1 MQIVH
6 STGELEG
13 RMNCNIFLEKMGQRD
28 LSFCPISGFACV
40 GPPHSISY
48 GQMQKKIYFLNDLTV
63 RKTMK
68 ACDLIVWG
76 M

>member
-6 STGELEG
+6 STGQLEG
-13 RMNCNIFLEKMGQRD
+13 RMNCNILLEKMGQQQRD

-40 GPPHSISY
+40 GPPHSITY
-48 GQMQKKIYFLNDLTV
+48 GQVKKEIYFLNDLTV

-68 ACDLIVWG
+68 ACDLIV
-76 M
+76 